1 MFPCFFEYIRMD
13 EHLYAELEKLHRE
26 MVKDPSE
33 ACLEAVCRNSTFTRF
48 LHEPQTLIQNGFY
61 NA

>member
-1 MFPCFFEYIRMD
+1 MD

-26 MVKDPSE
+26 MVKDPAE
-33 ACLEAVCRNSTFTRF
+33 ACLESVCRNSTFTRF